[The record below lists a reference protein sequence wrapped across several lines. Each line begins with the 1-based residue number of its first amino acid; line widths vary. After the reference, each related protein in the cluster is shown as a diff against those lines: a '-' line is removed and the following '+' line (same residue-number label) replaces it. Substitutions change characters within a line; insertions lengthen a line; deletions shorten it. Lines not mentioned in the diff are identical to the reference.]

1 MTDPIHLL
9 PQSDF
14 RLTEAPWTWRFL
26 VYLRAMAVV
35 SLAKGLYHWSAVIG
49 LGDGPGSTFESES
62 IAWQAASIYFAV
74 IDPIA
79 AVGLW
84 LVAAW
89 GGVVWLAAAISM
101 AAIELFFPQVFGGRI
116 WVASAELAM
125 VAGYFALAIAA
136 TRERPA

>member
-1 MTDPIHLL
+1 MSDPIHLL
-9 PQSDF
+9 PDSDL
-14 RLTEAPWTWRFL
+14 RATEHPWTSRFL
-26 VYLRAMAVV
+26 LYLRAVAVV
-35 SLAKGLYHWSAVIG
+35 SLVKGLYHWSAVIG
-49 LGDGPGSTFESES
+49 FGDGPGSTFESGS
-62 IAWQAASIYFAV
+62 VAWQAASIYFAV

-89 GGVVWLAAAISM
+89 GGVVWLTAAISM

-116 WVASAELAM
+116 WVALAEFAM

-136 TRERPA
+136 ARERPQ

>member
-9 PQSDF
+9 PQRDLP
-14 RLTEAPWTWRFL
+14 LTEAPWTWRFL
-26 VYLRAMAVV
+26 LYLRAMAVV

-49 LGDGPGSTFESES
+49 LGDGPGSTFEGGSV
-62 IAWQAASIYFAV
+62 AWQAASIYFAV

-89 GGVVWLAAAISM
+89 GGVVWLTAAISM
-101 AAIELFFPQVFGGRI
+101 AAIEVFFPQVFGGRI
-116 WVASAELAM
+116 WVALAALAM

-136 TRERPA
+136 TRERPD